1 MMKGNGLLEMIN
13 SNDRITTP
21 QTTIIITNFILGTGI
36 LTLPRAA
43 AEKVKTPDVWL
54 TVILGGIITMIAGVI
69 MVKLSQRFPEK
80 TFYQYSQEI
89 VGKWIGKLFSFLM
102 IGYFLALGG
111 FHARSLAEV
120 TGYL

>member
-1 MMKGNGLLEMIN
+1 
-13 SNDRITTP
+13 
-21 QTTIIITNFILGTGI
+21 
-36 LTLPRAA
+36 
-43 AEKVKTPDVWL
+43 
-54 TVILGGIITMIAGVI
+54 MIAGVI

-120 TGYL
+120 TGYLLLEGTPNGLLSCHLCGQVSI